1 MRTCPVEIDRQR
13 SATGGDCELEVQGS
27 EMETPTPD
35 GIGRRESPRLGFGSW
50 TVLNAICCVGTPG
63 FASPPHDGFAFIDHR
78 PQRGDAKTL
87 TRRPES
93 RK

>member
-13 SATGGDCELEVQGS
+13 SAKGGDCELEVQGS

-35 GIGRRESPRLGFGSW
+35 GIGRRESTGLGFGSW
-50 TVLNAICCVGTPG
+50 TVLDPDCGAWTPG

-87 TRRPES
+87 TRRPH
-93 RK
+93 